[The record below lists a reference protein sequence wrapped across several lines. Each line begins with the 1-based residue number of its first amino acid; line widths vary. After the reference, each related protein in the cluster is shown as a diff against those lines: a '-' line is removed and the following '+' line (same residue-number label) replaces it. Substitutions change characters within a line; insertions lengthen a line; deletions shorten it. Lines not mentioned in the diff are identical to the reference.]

1 MSGRVRDKAARL
13 DWPAILE
20 RAAEIVNSYDTGVT
34 LRQLFYR
41 LVAAQVLPNT
51 QTVYRRLSA
60 RTAEARRAGTF
71 PALVDATRGI
81 VRPRSFDGPEQAR
94 EWLASIYRRDRTEG
108 QEQTIYLGV
117 EKQGLVA
124 LLQSWYWDMGL
135 PIVALKGYG
144 SQTYLDEIGED
155 VERQGR
161 PAVMLYAGDFDPT
174 GEDIERDLGKRC
186 PALDVRRI
194 ALTEDQ
200 VREHGLPENPAK
212 AGDSRGAGFKA
223 RHGKLVQVE
232 VDALPPDVLRD
243 LFDAAMAGE
252 WDKSQWERSVKR
264 EDRERTK
271 LEDTATE

>member
-1 MSGRVRDKAARL
+1 MSGRVRDKAPRL
-13 DWPAILE
+13 DWPTILE

-41 LVAAQVLPNT
+41 LVAAQVLPNA

-161 PAVMLYAGDFDPT
+161 PAVMLYAGDFDPNR
-174 GEDIERDLGKRC
+174 GGHRARPGQAVPGPGRAAHRADGG
-186 PALDVRRI
+186 P
-194 ALTEDQ
+194 
-200 VREHGLPENPAK
+200 
-212 AGDSRGAGFKA
+212 GAGA
-223 RHGKLVQVE
+223 R
-232 VDALPPDVLRD
+232 
-243 LFDAAMAGE
+243 AAREPGE
-252 WDKSQWERSVKR
+252 SGRQPRR
-264 EDRERTK
+264 G
-271 LEDTATE
+271 L